1 MQKKIGTEINL
12 GKTVSPFDSISSS
25 SAPLLLF
32 KTVSNFL
39 NARAKVQKIKKLI
52 KQENMMLTLQNTYLE
67 HSSASIRECLKILTE
82 KCNSLREKCPN
93 TELLLVRIVLYLN

>member
-52 KQENMMLTLQNTYLE
+52 KTGEYDADTAKYLPRTLE
-67 HSSASIRECLKILTE
+67 
-82 KCNSLREKCPN
+82 
-93 TELLLVRIVLYLN
+93 RIYQGNA